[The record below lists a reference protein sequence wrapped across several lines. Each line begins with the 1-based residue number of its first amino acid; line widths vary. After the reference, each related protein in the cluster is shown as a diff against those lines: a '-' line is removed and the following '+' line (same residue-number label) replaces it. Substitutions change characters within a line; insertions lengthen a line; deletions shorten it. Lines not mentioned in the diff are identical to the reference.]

1 MTCEQSEKNPNK
13 STELNE
19 KSVPKIMIT
28 EEESKKDHQL
38 LMQYNDEDT
47 FQLTKNSMLF
57 SQVSQVDP
65 KFLQSFVKPKC
76 ENNVQECVM
85 VEIKEHEILK
95 SSVIS
100 HGEVTTIQSVVPEGY
115 AEMVELSEDTETD
128 ADETDEEKWPQIVY
142 RRKNTEKK
150 SCLSPCE
157 ILVKRQKLASD
168 ESLKSSLESLHSNNT
183 FKFIFYFFFN
193 VIYILGKEY
202 MASLEEEQ
210 KEHSDSLCVKVNKTH
225 HTTITAWQNPESDD
239 HKEVILLK
247 EIEMSNTYRIIGTD
261 QDMKVLNSPKSIA
274 EDNDSFYGSD
284 KETDDIVVFSD
295 DEELNGNY
303 EDCSSSDEEQISKVL
318 KVYYYFICCM
328 LLQVTSVCFRLYY

>member
-1 MTCEQSEKNPNK
+1 MTCEQLEKNLNK

-19 KSVPKIMIT
+19 KYVPKIMIT
-28 EEESKKDHQL
+28 EEKSKKDHHS
-38 LMQYNDEDT
+38 LMQYNDEEDT

-76 ENNVQECVM
+76 ENNTQECVM

-100 HGEVTTIQSVVPEGY
+100 HGEVTAIQRVVPEGY

-168 ESLKSSLESLHSNNT
+168 ESLKSSLESLHSN
-183 FKFIFYFFFN
+183 
-193 VIYILGKEY
+193 
-202 MASLEEEQ
+202 
-210 KEHSDSLCVKVNKTH
+210 
-225 HTTITAWQNPESDD
+225 
-239 HKEVILLK
+239 
-247 EIEMSNTYRIIGTD
+247 
-261 QDMKVLNSPKSIA
+261 
-274 EDNDSFYGSD
+274 
-284 KETDDIVVFSD
+284 
-295 DEELNGNY
+295 
-303 EDCSSSDEEQISKVL
+303 
-318 KVYYYFICCM
+318 
-328 LLQVTSVCFRLYY
+328 